1 MSTFAEIFGPQGFD
15 CNSVDPTDD
24 FLKPGDYTVQIM
36 ESSIA
41 PNKAQTGHYLKLVMQ
56 VVQEGENKGRKIY
69 DYINIQN
76 PNSTT
81 EKMAARS
88 LSALGRATNIREIK
102 LPEQLLN
109 QIVIAVVTKNDSG
122 NNVRTYKPVSETQ
135 SAPTGQTPASAG
147 AIVDPPAAPPA
158 PGMPSPSFAVPQT
171 VGPPALAAPVYHPV
185 SQSTASMVN
194 QVAPP
199 APAVPAAIVV
209 AGATPA
215 PVYAVPQTVAPPSPA
230 VPPVAAVTTPPAVT
244 GVPVWHQPPQ

>member
-15 CNSVDPTDD
+15 CKTVDPTDD

-88 LSALGRATNIREIK
+88 LSALGRATNIWEIT
-102 LPEQLLN
+102 LPQQLLN

-122 NNVRTYKPVSETQ
+122 NNVRTYKPVSGSQ
-135 SAPTGQTPASAG
+135 SAPTGQTPAAAATTAIIVAG
-147 AIVDPPAAPPA
+147 TTPA
-158 PGMPSPSFAVPQT
+158 PVYAIPQT
-171 VGPPALAAPVYHPV
+171 VGPPASAAPVY
-185 SQSTASMVN
+185 Q
-194 QVAPP
+194 QPP
-199 APAVPAAIVV
+199 A
-209 AGATPA
+209 
-215 PVYAVPQTVAPPSPA
+215 QQR
-230 VPPVAAVTTPPAVT
+230 VPPVVQVPQAVAPLAPAAPPHAAVTTPPAVE
-244 GVPVWHQPPQ
+244 GVPVWQKP